1 MSAHTCGSVDVTKT
15 SFSRWSNCTFFW

>member
-15 SFSRWSNCTFFW
+15 SFSRWSNCIFFW